1 MKEYLRQLTES
12 TTDAIARNAL
22 AREYL
27 QARVLEAL
35 QEAGTFM
42 RWAFVGGTALR
53 FLFSIPRFS
62 EDLDFSQITP
72 GNDTGFREALTEVR
86 RVFSREGLK
95 SWTGSGPVR
104 LAGRPN

>member
-12 TTDAIARNAL
+12 TANAIARNGL

-53 FLFSIPRFS
+53 FLFSIPRLS
-62 EDLDFSQITP
+62 EDLDFS
-72 GNDTGFREALTEVR
+72 
-86 RVFSREGLK
+86 
-95 SWTGSGPVR
+95 
-104 LAGRPN
+104 LA